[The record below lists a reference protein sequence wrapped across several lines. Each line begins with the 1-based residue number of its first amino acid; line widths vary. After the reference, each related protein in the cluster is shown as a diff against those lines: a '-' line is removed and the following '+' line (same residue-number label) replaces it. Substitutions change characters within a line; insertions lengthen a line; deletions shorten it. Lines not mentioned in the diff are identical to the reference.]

1 MKNLKSA
8 IIILAAI
15 AVIVVAWKA
24 MSGPKE
30 YLPQEILAEEVIV
43 EETIL
48 PQDQDNPQAGAE
60 GSSLNETEEEAA
72 KSNSMS
78 DIQDLFSGCE
88 TDEDCVA
95 VFPSCCKEAYAPY
108 FINKQYEQE
117 FIKEFKRISG
127 EPEQCPEASKCPRSY
142 FGGAKAACVSGR
154 CLESIFNTP
163 EFQ

>member
-1 MKNLKSA
+1 MKNIKSI
-8 IIILAAI
+8 IIILAAL

-24 MSGPKE
+24 MNGPKE
-30 YLPQEILAEEVIV
+30 YLPQEISAEEVIV

-48 PQDQDNPQAGAE
+48 PREGDGPQTTSG
-60 GSSLNETEEEAA
+60 LNDTEEDAA

-108 FINKQYEQE
+108 FVNKQYEQE
-117 FIKEFKRISG
+117 LIKEYKRVSG

-154 CLESIFNTP
+154 CLQSIFNTP
-163 EFQ
+163 EYQD